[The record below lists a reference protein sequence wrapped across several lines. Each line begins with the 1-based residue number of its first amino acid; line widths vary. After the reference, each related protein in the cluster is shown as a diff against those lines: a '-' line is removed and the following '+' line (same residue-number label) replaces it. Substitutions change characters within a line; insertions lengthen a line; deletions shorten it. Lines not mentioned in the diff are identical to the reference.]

1 MVERGGLVVGLAL
14 IGAFISET
22 AVSARE
28 TDSPT
33 TAALNFFAGLPYGDI
48 GIALRSLRPPQI
60 GPAERTRALALLPNK
75 GELEPNG
82 AERRKLAM
90 LEAVLKYHE
99 RSNME
104 IKVVDLPYAAIA
116 IHQRAVLLVSR
127 LALRLL
133 SAGEL
138 QAAVAHEIGHEYF
151 WSEYERTDTSPA
163 ASRQTIEL
171 KCDGIAALTLLAL
184 GLDVSRLNS
193 AMNRIIK
200 FNRSIGITTD
210 EAGYPTLRERDIF
223 VHTLLKM
230 QRDRE
235 KWIQRSARC

>member
-1 MVERGGLVVGLAL
+1 MVERGGLGLAL
-14 IGAFISET
+14 ALFSAFISET
-22 AVSARE
+22 GVSAQE
-28 TDSPT
+28 TDAPT
-33 TAALNFFAGLPYGDI
+33 TVALNFFAGVPHGDI
-48 GIALRSLRPPQI
+48 GAALRSLRPPQI
-60 GPAERTRALALLPNK
+60 SPAERTRALASLPKK

-82 AERRKLAM
+82 VERRKLAT

-104 IKVVDLPYAAIA
+104 IKVVDLPYAGIA

-151 WSEYERTDTSPA
+151 WSEYERRDTLPA

-184 GLDVSRLNS
+184 GLDVSRLNT
-193 AMNRIIK
+193 AMTRIIE

-210 EAGYPTLRERDIF
+210 EAGYPTVRERDIF
-223 VHTLLKM
+223 VRSLLKM
-230 QRDRE
+230 VRVY
-235 KWIQRSARC
+235 

>member
-1 MVERGGLVVGLAL
+1 MVERGGLVLGLAL
-14 IGAFISET
+14 IGAFVTETGISAQETDAPT
-22 AVSARE
+22 AV
-28 TDSPT
+28 
-33 TAALNFFAGLPYGDI
+33 ALNFFAGVPHGDI
-48 GIALRSLRPPQI
+48 GTALRSLRPPQI
-60 GPAERTRALALLPNK
+60 SLAERTRALALLPNK

-82 AERRKLAM
+82 AERCKLAT

-151 WSEYERTDTSPA
+151 RSDYERTDTLPA

-184 GLDVSRLNS
+184 GLDVSGLNS
-193 AMNRIIK
+193 AMKRIIK

-210 EAGYPTLRERDIF
+210 EAGYPTLRERAIF
-223 VHTLLKM
+223 VRSLLKM
-230 QRDRE
+230 VHP
-235 KWIQRSARC
+235 

>member
-1 MVERGGLVVGLAL
+1 MGLAL
-14 IGAFISET
+14 VSAVVTETAIGAQD
-22 AVSARE
+22 

-33 TAALNFFAGLPYGDI
+33 TVALNFFAGLPHGDI
-48 GIALRSLRPPQI
+48 GAALRSLRPPQI
-60 GPAERTRALALLPNK
+60 SPADHARASALLPNK

-82 AERRKLAM
+82 AERRKLAT
-90 LEAVLKYHE
+90 LEAVLKYHD

-104 IKVVDLPYAAIA
+104 IKVVDLPYAGIA

-151 WSEYERTDTSPA
+151 WSEYERTDTLPG

-193 AMNRIIK
+193 SMNRIIK
-200 FNRSIGITTD
+200 FNRSIGIRTD
-210 EAGYPTLRERDIF
+210 EAGYPTVRERAIF
-223 VHTLLKM
+223 VRSLLKM
-230 QRDRE
+230 VH
-235 KWIQRSARC
+235 IS